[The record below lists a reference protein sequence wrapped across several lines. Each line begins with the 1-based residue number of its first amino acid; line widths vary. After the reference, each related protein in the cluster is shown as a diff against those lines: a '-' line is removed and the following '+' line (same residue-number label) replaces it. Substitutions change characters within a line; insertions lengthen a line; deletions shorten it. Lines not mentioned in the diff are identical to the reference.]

1 MDGIVVVWWPPTIDD
16 VDSRSLLISVDVMSA
31 GTLHDFSAT
40 FVSVTGCH
48 KAVRLDSLISWGS
61 LKIYEVR
68 RPRSGDALLRVP
80 SGVFSLEAKRNAT
93 ELLLF
98 TCCC

>member
-1 MDGIVVVWWPPTIDD
+1 MDVDGCVVWPPPIDD
-16 VDSRSLLISVDVMSA
+16 VDSRSQLISVDVMFA
-31 GTLHDFSAT
+31 GTLHDFSTT
-40 FVSVTGCH
+40 FVNMTGCH

-68 RPRSGDALLRVP
+68 RPKSGDALLRVP

-98 TCCC
+98 TCC